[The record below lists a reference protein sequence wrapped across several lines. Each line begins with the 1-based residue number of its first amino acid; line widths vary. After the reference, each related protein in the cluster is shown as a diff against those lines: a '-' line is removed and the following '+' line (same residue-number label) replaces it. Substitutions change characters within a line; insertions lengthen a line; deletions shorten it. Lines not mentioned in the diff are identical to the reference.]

1 MESSLSFF
9 KTWDVRVSPYSLRLS
24 APNESEFHRF
34 FNNDFLIKLKDM
46 AKSVNILIGIEGKE
60 HYEVH
65 PPICNNN
72 YGECGMSVNYGSLI
86 CPKNLVFPSN
96 GLTLTRSILQVL
108 DRMVE
113 SERPMALIH
122 IPTQK
127 QVAINSGFVNLLD
140 TPPEVATSRCVKIGW
155 NPEDLNNCNTLIEQR
170 RKFELQY
177 RTALNPRVY
186 GVATGE
192 IELVCDEYRLNTNL
206 DFTPQEFPDQMR
218 QLQEFEW

>member
-1 MESSLSFF
+1 MESSLSCFR
-9 KTWDVRVSPYSLRLS
+9 TWDVLVSPYSLRLS
-24 APNESEFHRF
+24 APNEGEFFKF
-34 FNNDFLIKLKDM
+34 FDDDFLGKLKDM
-46 AKSVNILIGIEGKE
+46 AKSVNILIGIKGKE

-65 PPICNNN
+65 PPNYN
-72 YGECGMSVNYGSLI
+72 YGDFGMSINYSSLV

-96 GLTLTRSILQVL
+96 GLTLTRSMLQVL

-127 QVAINSGFVNLLD
+127 QVAINSGFVELLD
-140 TPPEVATSRCVKIGW
+140 TPPDVATSRCVKIGW
-155 NPEDLNNCNTLIEQR
+155 NPEDLNSCNTLIEQR

-192 IELVCDEYRLNTNL
+192 IELVCNEYRLNTNL
-206 DFTPQEFPDQMR
+206 DFTPQEFPDQMK
-218 QLQEFEW
+218 QLQEFDW

>member
-1 MESSLSFF
+1 MESSLSCFR
-9 KTWDVRVSPYSLRLS
+9 TWDVLVSPYSLRLS
-24 APNESEFHRF
+24 APNEGEFFKF
-34 FNNDFLIKLKDM
+34 FDDDFLGKLKDM
-46 AKSVNILIGIEGKE
+46 AKSVNILIGIKGKE

-65 PPICNNN
+65 PPNYN
-72 YGECGMSVNYGSLI
+72 YGDFGMSINYSSLV
-86 CPKNLVFPSN
+86 CPKNLVFSSN
-96 GLTLTRSILQVL
+96 GLTLTRSMLQVL

-127 QVAINSGFVNLLD
+127 QVAINSGFVELLD
-140 TPPEVATSRCVKIGW
+140 TPPDVATSRCVKIGW
-155 NPEDLNNCNTLIEQR
+155 NPEDLNSCNTLIEQR

-192 IELVCDEYRLNTNL
+192 IELVCNEYRLNTNL
-206 DFTPQEFPDQMR
+206 DFTPQEFPDQMK
-218 QLQEFEW
+218 QLQEFDW

>member
-1 MESSLSFF
+1 MESSLSCFR
-9 KTWDVRVSPYSLRLS
+9 TWDVLVSPYSLRLS
-24 APNESEFHRF
+24 APNEGEFFKF
-34 FNNDFLIKLKDM
+34 FDDDFLGKLKDM
-46 AKSVNILIGIEGKE
+46 AKSVNILIGIKGKE

-65 PPICNNN
+65 PPNYN
-72 YGECGMSVNYGSLI
+72 YGDFNMSINYSSLI

-96 GLTLTRSILQVL
+96 GLTLTRSMLQVL
-108 DRMVE
+108 DRMLE

-218 QLQEFEW
+218 QLQEFDW